1 MTEQVTL
8 TLDDETK
15 ALYDEYL
22 AISQQVKGALPAEI
36 CFKVGLKRG
45 LQKLRLNLEQGKKP
59 RRAIKNDTR
68 PRPNK
73 RQPYNKENTDE

>member
-45 LQKLRLNLEQGKKP
+45 LQKLKSHLEQGTKP
-59 RRAIKNDTR
+59 RRAAKTDKR
-68 PRPNK
+68 PHPK
-73 RQPYNKENTDE
+73 K